1 MKVKVAS
8 FNWLF
13 FAPSVVLQHSLTLL
27 PWPDRFFAL
36 FAIPR
41 RSLAVSFIL
50 SSLPRPQAH
59 CLPPTH
65 SQVIQCLWC
74 WRCLQLYQL
83 MSLDGP
89 LVVTIYRFS
98 LALSVANVCECH
110 DCDHLRSPACG
121 IAVPT
126 HLPSALSY
134 RLLQFVLFVVIQS
147 QVQVQVHCEVTC
159 ILRLLL
165 LLVLRLIR
173 HTLRHVLLLLL
184 LLPQFFHEAMVL
196 GVHRHPLL
204 LVLSWKFDQKESNRA
219 NCKNF

>member
-1 MKVKVAS
+1 
-8 FNWLF
+8 
-13 FAPSVVLQHSLTLL
+13 
-27 PWPDRFFAL
+27 
-36 FAIPR
+36 
-41 RSLAVSFIL
+41 
-50 SSLPRPQAH
+50 
-59 CLPPTH
+59 
-65 SQVIQCLWC
+65 
-74 WRCLQLYQL
+74 
-83 MSLDGP
+83 MSLDDGP
-89 LVVTIYRFS
+89 VVVTVYRFS
-98 LALSVANVCECH
+98 LAQSVANVCECH

-134 RLLQFVLFVVIQS
+134 RLLLQFVLFVAIQL

-165 LLVLRLIR
+165 LLLRLIR
-173 HTLRHVLLLLL
+173 HILRLDLLLLRL
-184 LLPQFFHEAMVL
+184 LRHFFHEAMDR